1 MTENILRFT
10 QQEADELALAY
21 IMEHSTK
28 VDRPKK
34 RQRIE
39 QEVLR
44 TRELVH
50 DCADLRA
57 FVGTF
62 SDFEIQGSTLRLG
75 SCALESRLF
84 ERYRPEDIR
93 RVHLM
98 IASAGDYAIDRD
110 PISDVYADLWGTGY
124 IDAVVDLVRD
134 RLAETCEDEAFYL
147 TKPFGPGFYGL
158 PLQEVRKFFTLLPAE
173 QIGVTLR
180 EHLMVPLKSYAG
192 IMLELRRGLT
202 LQSRDCVSCIGNEF
216 GCSYCRNNHTAG

>member
-1 MTENILRFT
+1 MTEQIFRFT

-21 IMEHSTK
+21 IMEHSTRG
-28 VDRPKK
+28 DNPKK
-34 RQRIE
+34 RQRI
-39 QEVLR
+39 QREVLR
-44 TRELVH
+44 TKNLVH
-50 DCADLRA
+50 HCVDLRA
-57 FVGTF
+57 LVGTF
-62 SDFEIQGSTLRLG
+62 SEFEIQGNALRLG

-98 IASAGDYAIDRD
+98 IASAGDYEIDRD

-134 RLAETCEDEAFYL
+134 RLAETQEDEDFYL
-147 TKPFGPGFYGL
+147 TRPFGPGFFGL
-158 PLQEVRKFFTLLPAE
+158 TLQEVRKFFALLPAE
-173 QIGVTLR
+173 RIGVTLR
-180 EHLMVPLKSYAG
+180 DHLMVPLKSYAG

-202 LQSRDCVSCIGNEF
+202 LQQRDCVSCIGNEF